1 MLDTVAGQNG
11 VECGHEFFGDGAAQ
25 TAVGQFD
32 NVFRGTSGVA
42 ATFEDLAINADIAE
56 LVDDDGEPS
65 AGRVGDD
72 MANERG
78 LAGAEKA
85 GDDGAGNAR
94 ERRVHKSVS

>member
-1 MLDTVAGQNG
+1 MLDTVAGKDG
-11 VECGHEFFGDGAAQ
+11 VECGHEFIGDGAAQ

-32 NVFRGTSGVA
+32 DVFLGTSGIA
-42 ATFEDLAINADIAE
+42 ATFQDLAINADIAE
-56 LVDDDGEPS
+56 LVDNDGKPP

-72 MANERG
+72 MANERC

-94 ERRVHKSVS
+94 EWRVHKSVS